1 MIMRKRKDLGVE
13 GAFGAEGSDF
23 NCFFPSQVNMWWR
36 WYDSDDDY
44 NDGDGDGTVMTM
56 IM

>member
-1 MIMRKRKDLGVE
+1 MRKRKDLGVE